1 MREQAWD
8 IVIVG
13 SGLAGLSRAW
23 VAHQRGLSVA
33 LLESGS
39 GDRAPAEAGLIL
51 QKGLPPQLLPL
62 DRPARERWQRVPGGH
77 EEAAGVSLL
86 QRDEL
91 EARVL
96 RDCLSGVARLANS
109 PLPGFP
115 PCSEAEQIDLGA
127 ALRTLKCWLS
137 QRIDY
142 FPGRTILAVEKGCV
156 YTLNGIMRADRV
168 VITADACSHWL
179 PQSWPVDDDT
189 TGNARVEIID
199 LERTMASIMHAATPG
214 LAAQH

>member
-33 LLESGS
+33 LLESGAD
-39 GDRAPAEAGLIL
+39 DRAPAEAGLIL
-51 QKGLPPQLLPL
+51 QHGLPPQLLPL
-62 DRPARERWQRVPGGH
+62 DRPARERWQRVPGALH
-77 EEAAGVSLL
+77 EAASVSLL

-96 RDCLSGVARLANS
+96 RDCLSGVARLASS

-115 PCSEAEQIDLGA
+115 PASDAEQIDLGA

-142 FPGRTILAVEKGCV
+142 FPDRTILAVEKSCV

-168 VITADACSHWL
+168 VVTADACSHWL
-179 PQSWPVDDDT
+179 PHSWAASTESTSNTP
-189 TGNARVEIID
+189 VEIID